1 MHMVYVLNKLYEL
14 VEQIIEDRKENKY
27 LKENNKYVKKN

>member
-1 MHMVYVLNKLYEL
+1 MVYVLNKLYEL
-14 VEQIIEDRKENKY
+14 AGQIIEDRRENKY

>member
-1 MHMVYVLNKLYEL
+1 MVYVLNKLYEL